1 MHPRSSVTNWSAF
14 FDWLSEYVYLSVSS
28 WQEEE
33 ISAAKMACA
42 ESHCL
47 PKLSREEKRA
57 QFKNERSNPQETWQ
71 GLYDE
76 AISIGSQFVNSE
88 LEVTQIE
95 ERIHD
100 LWDELIHAAIAIPT
114 GSAEHDRLVTLV
126 LNTREMGILLRRG
139 ESTDPHGCGEEAIL
153 PNEQRLWVD
162 LPYFIEDVQ
171 AFWIQESVFLTA
183 PERENLATWTAKIC
197 ASGVFANELSSV
209 ALWLFKETF
218 EISRRSDKSEPGGN
232 AELSSVVELLPACTA
247 WMQFNNF
254 KLVKLAVANYESQS
268 MNETSLGAL
277 TVLGELVKNVQ
288 MPANGFSIP
297 RWIFWRQRLKDLHKG
312 GDAQMA
318 KMTRAC
324 FEAMILT
331 GVHIGV
337 AVPGERRYL
346 GRLFRALDEE
356 LASREVKTSIGPED
370 IAIDMEWAESDE
382 ENA

>member
-1 MHPRSSVTNWSAF
+1 
-14 FDWLSEYVYLSVSS
+14 
-28 WQEEE
+28 
-33 ISAAKMACA
+33 
-42 ESHCL
+42 
-47 PKLSREEKRA
+47 
-57 QFKNERSNPQETWQ
+57 
-71 GLYDE
+71 
-76 AISIGSQFVNSE
+76 
-88 LEVTQIE
+88 
-95 ERIHD
+95 
-100 LWDELIHAAIAIPT
+100 
-114 GSAEHDRLVTLV
+114 
-126 LNTREMGILLRRG
+126 
-139 ESTDPHGCGEEAIL
+139 
-153 PNEQRLWVD
+153 
-162 LPYFIEDVQ
+162 
-171 AFWIQESVFLTA
+171 
-183 PERENLATWTAKIC
+183 
-197 ASGVFANELSSV
+197 
-209 ALWLFKETF
+209 
-218 EISRRSDKSEPGGN
+218 
-232 AELSSVVELLPACTA
+232 
-247 WMQFNNF
+247 
-254 KLVKLAVANYESQS
+254 